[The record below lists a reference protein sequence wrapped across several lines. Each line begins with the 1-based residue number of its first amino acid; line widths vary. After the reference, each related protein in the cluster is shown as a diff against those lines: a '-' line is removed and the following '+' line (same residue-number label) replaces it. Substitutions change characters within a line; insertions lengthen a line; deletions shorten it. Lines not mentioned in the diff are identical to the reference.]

1 VTDEPSAPPELRASD
16 TDREHTA
23 EALRHAAGEGRL
35 TVDELDERLHQA
47 FAARTRSELER
58 LVADVVPRD
67 ASGRRPLG
75 VPEHRVPVRGRQGG
89 SRWILSI
96 LGGAER
102 RGRWRLAERA
112 ININFWGG
120 SDLDLN
126 DVELAG
132 PDTELR
138 VITIMG
144 GADIHV
150 PEGLNVE
157 VSELAVMGANNIR
170 LGDALPDPGGPR
182 LRIKMFTLMGGSDVR
197 RGPKLTRAQ
206 RAARKEQRRLDE
218 QAEREGERRG

>member
-1 VTDEPSAPPELRASD
+1 
-16 TDREHTA
+16 
-23 EALRHAAGEGRL
+23 
-35 TVDELDERLHQA
+35 
-47 FAARTRSELER
+47 
-58 LVADVVPRD
+58 
-67 ASGRRPLG
+67 
-75 VPEHRVPVRGRQGG
+75 VPVRGGQGG

-102 RGRWRLAERA
+102 QGRWRLAERA

-197 RGPKLTRAQ
+197 RGRKLTRAQ

-218 QAEREGERRG
+218 QAERERERRG